1 MSPFINSLEEK
12 ILFVINQ
19 KESNEEGDTKMTK
32 QRKGKKKKKPKTRG
46 KKILI
51 QKDNASFPG
60 LLQAVETVMFHRQ
73 NKHYFNDPD
82 FHQQKEGDL

>member
-19 KESNEEGDTKMTK
+19 KESNEEGDKKMTK
-32 QRKGKKKKKPKTRG
+32 QIKGKKKKKPKTRG

-51 QKDNASFPG
+51 
-60 LLQAVETVMFHRQ
+60 
-73 NKHYFNDPD
+73 
-82 FHQQKEGDL
+82 

>member
-32 QRKGKKKKKPKTRG
+32 QRKGKKKKT
-46 KKILI
+46 
-51 QKDNASFPG
+51 QKQEAKRS
-60 LLQAVETVMFHRQ
+60 
-73 NKHYFNDPD
+73 
-82 FHQQKEGDL
+82 

>member
-32 QRKGKKKKKPKTRG
+32 QRKGKKKKKKTRG

-51 QKDNASFPG
+51 
-60 LLQAVETVMFHRQ
+60 
-73 NKHYFNDPD
+73 
-82 FHQQKEGDL
+82 

>member
-32 QRKGKKKKKPKTRG
+32 QRKGKKKKKKNKR
-46 KKILI
+46 
-51 QKDNASFPG
+51 QKD
-60 LLQAVETVMFHRQ
+60 LDIER
-73 NKHYFNDPD
+73 
-82 FHQQKEGDL
+82 